1 MAQDSNGLSDLVSRR
16 KFIATTGATS
26 IAAIAGCS
34 SGGSDSEPDES
45 SDEDTDTET
54 ETNETE
60 DTKTETTET
69 ETSQEGDSS
78 DTKALESGG
87 SSTVYP
93 IANSAASYWNA
104 NRPASDSEY
113 WPHDKYSIDTDQNLA
128 DYWGGLYGFE
138 AGGAEGAPF
147 EFTVGLSHSGTGVEK
162 VMNGQNDLGNSSGN
176 VEDELPDRDSYE
188 QFVDHVVGVDGQP
201 LVVSEEI
208 ANAGIEKVTGDQLKG
223 LYKGEITNWSE
234 LGGPDKEIQVLGR
247 VKGSGTRTSFVSNV
261 FGNPKEDTSVAT
273 RFGQNQRLAQAV
285 GQADNAISYLALAFI
300 DSDGLAPISLEW
312 EGTTYSY
319 QDDQN
324 GLDSTEYP
332 LSRDLH
338 MYTWEGTSMKEAAI
352 INLILSDFG
361 QDTFVGPNNYFKL
374 GKRRR
379 KEERAK
385 LPDQV

>member
-1 MAQDSNGLSDLVSRR
+1 MAHDPDGLSEFVSRR

-34 SGGSDSEPDES
+34 SGSGGSES
-45 SDEDTDTET
+45 DGSSGGSADTEAAST
-54 ETNETE
+54 ETDATAMEGTE
-60 DTKTETTET
+60 STA
-69 ETSQEGDSS
+69 EGSNS
-78 DTKALESGG
+78 GGSGALESGG

-93 IANSAASYWNA
+93 IANTAASYWNA

-113 WPHDKYSIDTDQNLA
+113 WPHGEYDIDTDQNLA
-128 DYWGGLYGFE
+128 DYWAGLYGFE
-138 AGGAEGAPF
+138 AGGEDGPPF
-147 EFTVGLSHSGTGVEK
+147 QFTVGLSHSGTGVEK
-162 VMNGQNDLGNSSGN
+162 VMNGQNDIGNSSGN

-201 LVVSEEI
+201 LVVSQEI
-208 ANAGIEKVTGDQLKG
+208 ADAGVGQVTGDQLKG

-234 LGGPDKEIQVLGR
+234 LGGPDREIQVLGR

-261 FGNPKEDTSVAT
+261 FGNPEEDTSVAN
-273 RFGQNQRLAQAV
+273 RYGQNQRLAQAIA
-285 GQADNAISYLALAFI
+285 QADNAISYLALAFI
-300 DSDGLAPISLEW
+300 DTDGLAPIALEW

-324 GLDSTEYP
+324 GLDSKAYP

-338 MYTWEGTSMKEAAI
+338 MYTWEGTSKKEAAV
-352 INLILSDFG
+352 INMILSDFG
-361 QDTFVGPNNYFKL
+361 QDTFVAPNNYFKL
-374 GKRRR
+374 GTRRQ
-379 KEERAK
+379 EEQRAK